1 MSSTAIPRTGPRPWY
16 VATVSGMASYIDST
30 AIVSSGIALVI
41 YQHSIGI
48 TGDEI
53 GILSAALTLAIAFGA
68 IVGGR
73 LGDRFGRRPVFVV
86 TMAFIVLGAAFLV
99 LAPGFALLF
108 VGMALVGFG
117 TGADLPVSL
126 ATIAEFATDQNRGK
140 LISFS
145 QVLWIVGIVAAIA
158 LSTIVGGLG
167 QLGGQI
173 LFAHVGV
180 VALIVLAL
188 RLTVPESPVWLVS
201 RDERSRGLRTERAE
215 RARIADL
222 FKKEYAVPF
231 VALLVFYPL
240 VNLGANTAGQFNA
253 YLWVNA
259 AGSTVQFSSMIGL
272 ILLPVGLA
280 INLAY
285 IRIVD
290 TRLRMPIFYVGA
302 VAYIASLLVPALLG
316 VSVPTLLAWQILGI
330 IGGAF
335 AFEAIMKVWTQES
348 FPTLLRATAQGT
360 VIAVARVL
368 AAALALVTPLL
379 IANGPQVLFGVLTV
393 VMVIGMAA
401 AIWGFRN
408 ATRNEFDVEDQVVET
423 ATA

>member
-1 MSSTAIPRTGPRPWY
+1 MSSTAVSRTGPRPWY
-16 VATVSGMASYIDST
+16 VAAVSGMASYIDAT

-41 YQHSIGI
+41 YQNSIGI

-53 GILSAALTLAIAFGA
+53 GVLSATLTLAIAFGA

-86 TMAFIVLGAAFLV
+86 TMAFIVLGATLLV

-145 QVLWIVGIVAAIA
+145 QVLWIMGIVAAIA
-158 LSTIVGGLG
+158 LATIVGGLG

-180 VALIVLAL
+180 VAAIVLAL

-222 FKKEYAVPF
+222 FKKEYVVPF

-302 VAYIASLLVPALLG
+302 VAYIASLVVPALLG
-316 VSVPTLLAWQILGI
+316 VSVPTLLAWQVLGI

-360 VIAVARVL
+360 IIAVARVL

-393 VMVIGMAA
+393 VMIIGMAA

-423 ATA
+423 VAA